1 MTGSKNGI
9 IGRMLWQRWISK
21 SFARNTFV
29 ESLHSLPRRVIQIH
43 WLPPRSKTWS
53 NGIIIPRRSI
63 NTLEQSHSE
72 VYQTA
77 KPKLK
82 PSSTAFII
90 ANSVALLP
98 SISKLAESTVNSRFH
113 PNEDSRFK
121 FVVQLVYVIF
131 FQRATFAR
139 DLHILNLTG
148 GVIFICSKLWLATL
162 FKSEGFFSFLRIL
175 RLWAYPMKNA

>member
-1 MTGSKNGI
+1 MQLITTPCGSDWCNRHLQEVEMTGSKNEI

-43 WLPPRSKTWS
+43 WLPPISKTWS

-82 PSSTAFII
+82 PSSAAFII

-98 SISKLAESTVNSRFH
+98 SISKLAESTVNSHFQ

-131 FQRATFAR
+131 SKS
-139 DLHILNLTG
+139 N
-148 GVIFICSKLWLATL
+148 ICKRSSHPESHGRCHFYMQQVVTRHSL
-162 FKSEGFFSFLRIL
+162 
-175 RLWAYPMKNA
+175 